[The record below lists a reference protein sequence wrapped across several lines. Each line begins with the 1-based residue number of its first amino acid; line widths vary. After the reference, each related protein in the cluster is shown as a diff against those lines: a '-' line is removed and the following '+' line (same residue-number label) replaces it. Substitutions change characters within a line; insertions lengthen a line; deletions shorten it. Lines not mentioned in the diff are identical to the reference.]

1 MKINENQRYIY
12 HNFDG
17 SHEPVSE
24 EDFEAFYRYSSNY
37 RRTQQR
43 RGLCFCPRDKWMFC
57 DCDCD
62 YCPFCK
68 HPDTL
73 SLDYKNVNEGGDER
87 SWLDDLP
94 DDSPLIEDI
103 ITASEEM
110 GQLLVRLNELMP
122 EAIAIGDMRLDGTSD
137 EAIAQ
142 KIGIGRKTFAYRLKK
157 TEAILS
163 EEFPEF
169 LK

>member
-1 MKINENQRYIY
+1 MKINENERYIY

-37 RRTQQR
+37 RRTLQR
-43 RGLCFCPRDKWMFC
+43 RGLCVCPRDKWMFC

-62 YCPFCK
+62 YCPYCK
-68 HPDTL
+68 HEDTL
-73 SLDYKNVNEGGDER
+73 SLDYSLSNEKGEEH
-87 SWLDDLP
+87 SWLDDIP
-94 DDSPLIEDI
+94 DNSPLIEDI
-103 ITASEEM
+103 LIASEEM
-110 GQLLVRLNELMP
+110 EHLLVRLNELMP
-122 EAIAIGDMRLDGTSD
+122 EAITIGDMRLDGMSE
-137 EAIAQ
+137 EAIAG

-157 TEAILS
+157 AEATLS
-163 EEFPEF
+163 EEFPGF